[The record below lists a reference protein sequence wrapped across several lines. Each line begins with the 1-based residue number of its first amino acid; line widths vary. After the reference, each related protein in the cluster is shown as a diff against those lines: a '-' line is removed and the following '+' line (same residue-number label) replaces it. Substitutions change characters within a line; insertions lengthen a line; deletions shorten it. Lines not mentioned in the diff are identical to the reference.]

1 VLAGLLLVSTAA
13 AVETLTITAD
23 QAIVRAKPGIT
34 NLVLMVVPQGAILPV
49 LEIQQ
54 EWYKILLEDGR
65 EGWITREAGHVEQE
79 ERKLNVVTPQ
89 VAPPPAAPVVQ
100 NRWALVIGNSAYGAE
115 VSPLPNPV
123 NDATDMAAMLQP
135 LGFDVIL
142 VLNATRQQMEE
153 ALAAFRRQLRPGGVG
168 LFYFAGHGAQ
178 VEGINYLIPIGANVE
193 KAVTAQAESV
203 SAEQVLAS
211 MTAAGTTFNILILD
225 ACRNNPF
232 LSRWPVQVPRGLAPM
247 QAARGS
253 FIAYATAPGA
263 VAADGGGRNGTYTK
277 HLLRYLATPDLLVEQ
292 MFKRVRVAVEEETGG
307 VQTPWEA
314 SSLQGDF
321 AFRPSADARPGLAMV
336 KEPPRQ
342 EQTGTPGTA
351 VAAAKPAGPRQSELA
366 PTILGKDGAEM
377 VLVPAGEFTM
387 GSAPDDITSLLR
399 RHPKANGAIL
409 KDELPKHRV
418 FLEAF
423 YIDKYEVTNARFQQ
437 FVQATG
443 YRTQAE
449 REGGGK
455 IRTGAK
461 TWAEVPDA
469 TWRAPRGQG
478 SSIAGLEAHPVVQV
492 SWHDAKAYCTWAG
505 KRLPTEAEWEKAARG
520 PDGRLYP
527 WGNELDGIKANFC
540 DRNCP
545 FEWKDA
551 SVDDGYRSTAPVG
564 SYEAGKSP
572 IMGPTTWQGTCG
584 SGWPTGM
591 MPSTISAVRR
601 AIRKAQPLEP
611 RWPCAAAHGST
622 PPLTSGRPNAL
633 GSLPTVGMRTLASGV
648 CRRHDGRRLE
658 RGAAM
663 HYASRCC
670 KTSPLPSRIL
680 LTRITMA
687 TPLRS
692 GSRSSSGCTTRAI
705 TCSRTGPLSWIV
717 ASPKNCQII
726 RFCGWRNSTQ
736 TCGFSAICWSD
747 WRLTRSQ
754 YASDSLSKIITL
766 PRKLIWGSPALLAV
780 AKIHGVLLAMALSIR
795 SRISSVILIMVVVHP
810 L

>member
-1 VLAGLLLVSTAA
+1 MLRYLACASAVLAGLLLVSIAA
-13 AVETLTITAD
+13 ALETLTITAD
-23 QAIVRAKPGIT
+23 QAIVRAEPGIT
-34 NLVLMVVPQGAILPV
+34 HPILTVVPQGAILPV
-49 LEIQQ
+49 LETQ
-54 EWYKILLEDGR
+54 EAWYKILLEDGR
-65 EGWITREAGHVEQE
+65 VGWITREVGRVAQE
-79 ERKLNVVTPQ
+79 ERKSNVVAPQ
-89 VAPPPAAPVVQ
+89 PAAPVAQ
-100 NRWALVIGNSAYGAE
+100 NRWALVIGNSAYGAD
-115 VSPLPNPV
+115 VGPLLNPV
-123 NDATDMAAMLQP
+123 NDATDMAATLQS
-135 LGFDVIL
+135 LGFEVTL
-142 VLNATRQQMEE
+142 VLNATRQQMDE
-153 ALAAFRRQLRPGGVG
+153 ALAAYRRQLRPGGTG

-178 VEGINYLIPIGANVE
+178 VEGMNYLIPIGANVE
-193 KAVTAQAESV
+193 RAVTAQAESV
-203 SAEQVLAS
+203 SAEQVLAG
-211 MTAAGTTFNILILD
+211 MTAAGTTLNILILD

-277 HLLRYLATPDLLVEQ
+277 HLLRYLTTPDLLVEQ

-321 AFRPSADARPGLAMV
+321 SFRPTAEARPGLAVV

-351 VAAAKPAGPRQSELA
+351 VAAAKPSGPRQPELP

-377 VLVPAGEFTM
+377 VLVPAGEFMM

-449 REGGGK
+449 RNGGGK

-461 TWAEVPDA
+461 TWADVPDA

-520 PDGRLYP
+520 TAGRLYP
-527 WGNELDGIKANFC
+527 WCSEFDGTKANFC

-572 IMGPTTWQGTCG
+572 YGVYDMAGNVWEWVADWYDAKYYQRSPARNPQGPTSGTQVTLRGG
-584 SGWPTGM
+584 SWLYTAPDFRTTERAGVP
-591 MPSTISAVRR
+591 PDRR
-601 AIRKAQPLEP
+601 NENIGL
-611 RWPCAAAHGST
+611 
-622 PPLTSGRPNAL
+622 
-633 GSLPTVGMRTLASGV
+633 
-648 CRRHDGRRLE
+648 
-658 RGAAM
+658 
-663 HYASRCC
+663 RCVQA
-670 KTSPLPSRIL
+670 P
-680 LTRITMA
+680 
-687 TPLRS
+687 
-692 GSRSSSGCTTRAI
+692 
-705 TCSRTGPLSWIV
+705 
-717 ASPKNCQII
+717 
-726 RFCGWRNSTQ
+726 
-736 TCGFSAICWSD
+736 
-747 WRLTRSQ
+747 
-754 YASDSLSKIITL
+754 
-766 PRKLIWGSPALLAV
+766 
-780 AKIHGVLLAMALSIR
+780 
-795 SRISSVILIMVVVHP
+795 
-810 L
+810 